1 MRGWSLEALAI
12 VLLGLSTELV
22 KLLLIDWRDRNLLL
36 LGDDRIGV
44 LRSLLLL
51 CVIHHLLLAELLL
64 LGCFLLN
71 LASLKVLILLLVLVL
86 LY

>member
-1 MRGWSLEALAI
+1 LKALAI

-36 LGDDRIGV
+36 LRDDRIGV